1 MLECNGLSVKR
12 GGKCLLRDVSFL
24 CERGEVTVLFGKN
37 GAGKSSLLAA
47 LTGALPYGGS
57 AAVHGAEI
65 LRLPPLERAK
75 RIALLPQFLPQTDMT
90 VGELCAMGRY
100 PHRPL
105 SPRLSPEDL
114 GAMARAL
121 SRTGMEGFSERRV
134 SSLSGGERQRAFLA
148 MLLSSEG
155 DVLLFDEPTA
165 ALDPAAGREILA
177 LLSALAEEGKCVLAV
192 MHDLEGGI
200 AIAHRALLLDGG
212 TLAFAG
218 TKEELLAT
226 DRLETTFGVRRYTA
240 EGRIFF
246 A

>member
-1 MLECNGLSVKR
+1 
-12 GGKCLLRDVSFL
+12 
-24 CERGEVTVLFGKN
+24 
-37 GAGKSSLLAA
+37 
-47 LTGALPYGGS
+47 
-57 AAVHGAEI
+57 
-65 LRLPPLERAK
+65 
-75 RIALLPQFLPQTDMT
+75 
-90 VGELCAMGRY
+90 
-100 PHRPL
+100 
-105 SPRLSPEDL
+105 
-114 GAMARAL
+114 MARAL
-121 SRTGMEGFSERRV
+121 SRTGMEDFSERRV

-148 MLLSSEG
+148 MLLASEG

-212 TLAFAG
+212 ALTFAG

-226 DRLETTFGVRRYTA
+226 DRLETAFGVRRYQA